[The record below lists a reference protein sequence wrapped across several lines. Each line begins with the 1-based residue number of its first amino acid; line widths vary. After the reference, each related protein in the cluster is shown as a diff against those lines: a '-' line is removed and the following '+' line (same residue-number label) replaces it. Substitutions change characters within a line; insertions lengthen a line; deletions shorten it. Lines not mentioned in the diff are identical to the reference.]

1 MMKKHF
7 TILFAMAALLLFAG
21 SRSARAYTEPYVTW
35 DPQSLAFAVGSDA
48 EYSATVSGHDLSFT
62 WYVEFAGKEYE
73 MPARKADL
81 MAAGMQYCCDDI
93 VIKSSANRTSIIFKN
108 IGVGIDGSSGKWT
121 RVYCHAFDGVTGVD
135 TNWAMVSCNGYGLM
149 EAGYPP
155 TIYVKPVVNLQPED
169 TGKIG
174 FDLVDEEV
182 YYVVDKSYQWYRY
195 SGGSYDVGL
204 KAIPGEDGPI
214 YISAADYDESE
225 DIVIGVNLKLNG
237 GGDYWIYSS
246 PINVNRLSGDID
258 YSWDQL
264 IIRKKPDRLK
274 GYELGDKPDLTGLQA
289 EYIAND
295 KSQGIVPI
303 ASLKTDIDTFTY
315 AGPVWVTVS
324 YKDQSNGFTVWV
336 DPGEKN
342 NWEIKVPETTEA
354 PTTAP
359 ETPAETTVPETTTA
373 ETPPETAAPETP
385 EETTAQTET
394 AGTEAESTI
403 APETAAPSSEEE
415 KTTAVPVSSEVPAT
429 TQSSTEKEATGSGGF
444 NTVLII
450 IIIVLAMICGL
461 FGGILLGKKKA
472 K

>member
-1 MMKKHF
+1 MKEENF
-7 TILFAMAALLLFAG
+7 
-21 SRSARAYTEPYVTW
+21 
-35 DPQSLAFAVGSDA
+35 DA
-48 EYSATVSGHDLSFT
+48 
-62 WYVEFAGKEYE
+62 
-73 MPARKADL
+73 
-81 MAAGMQYCCDDI
+81 
-93 VIKSSANRTSIIFKN
+93 
-108 IGVGIDGSSGKWT
+108 
-121 RVYCHAFDGVTGVD
+121 
-135 TNWAMVSCNGYGLM
+135 
-149 EAGYPP
+149 
-155 TIYVKPVVNLQPED
+155 
-169 TGKIG
+169 
-174 FDLVDEEV
+174 
-182 YYVVDKSYQWYRY
+182 
-195 SGGSYDVGL
+195 
-204 KAIPGEDGPI
+204 
-214 YISAADYDESE
+214 
-225 DIVIGVNLKLNG
+225 VIGVNLKLNG

-359 ETPAETTVPETTTA
+359 ETPAETTVPETTAA

-403 APETAAPSSEEE
+403 APVTTEPSSGDE
-415 KTTAVPVSSEVPAT
+415 KTTADPVSSEVPAT
-429 TQSSTEKEATGSGGF
+429 TQSATEKEATGSGGV